1 MSSRWCL
8 VAALTVLLPAH
19 ALADARP
26 TLRAALR
33 AAWSSSVALRGVRR
47 EVRGLP
53 EAKAAA
59 KLTAAKNEQRRARA
73 EVLAALKRSAPG
85 QMLRGMAAG
94 PRDTWQ
100 TIRTHPFKM
109 IGATVVLA
117 AASIGLELLSLPATP
132 IMLGACSLLTLR
144 ALKQGYPE
152 VRAAFRRK
160 APDRYRVLGQRML
173 FPAAAYSAATA
184 FTLTIGGA
192 VEGLSG
198 SHVMAEGSKGVAYG
212 IHIIDDLP
220 SIAASLGGSA
230 GGMRRAHRAA
240 RR

>member
-1 MSSRWCL
+1 
-8 VAALTVLLPAH
+8 
-19 ALADARP
+19 
-26 TLRAALR
+26 
-33 AAWSSSVALRGVRR
+33 
-47 EVRGLP
+47 
-53 EAKAAA
+53 
-59 KLTAAKNEQRRARA
+59 
-73 EVLAALKRSAPG
+73 
-85 QMLRGMAAG
+85 
-94 PRDTWQ
+94 
-100 TIRTHPFKM
+100 M

-144 ALKQGYPE
+144 ALTQGFPE
-152 VRAAFRRK
+152 VRAAFRKK

-173 FPAAAYSAATA
+173 FPAAAYAGATA

-192 VEGLSG
+192 VESASG

-220 SIAASLGGSA
+220 SIAAGLGGSA